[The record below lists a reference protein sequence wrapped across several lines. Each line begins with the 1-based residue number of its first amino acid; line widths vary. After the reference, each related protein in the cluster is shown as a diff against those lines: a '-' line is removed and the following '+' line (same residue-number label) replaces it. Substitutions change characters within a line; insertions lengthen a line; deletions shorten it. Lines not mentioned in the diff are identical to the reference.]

1 MGIIRVAIFRVA
13 IFRVGAFLGGSFP
26 GGNFPGWEFSGWGFS
41 GWELCGW
48 NFPGGSFGNYP
59 GWKLSMWDLSWVGI
73 FFGGIFSRGNCPVR
87 IIRMAVFRVGVF
99 MLPKEKRIKLLNF
112 TLQFRIKIPHGN
124 SNVKNDDYNKTKHKI
139 QKQMQHKYMKIE
151 IKEDRK

>member
-1 MGIIRVAIFRVA
+1 MVV
-13 IFRVGAFLGGSFP
+13 FRVGVFLGGSFP
-26 GGNFPGWEFSGWGFS
+26 GGSFLGGNFPGGSFP

-48 NFPGGSFGNYP
+48 NFPGGSFP
-59 GWKLSMWDLSWVGI
+59 GWKLSIWDLSWVGI

-87 IIRMAVFRVGVF
+87 INRMGVFRVGIL
-99 MLPKEKRIKLLNF
+99 MLPKEKRINLLNF

-124 SNVKNDDYNKTKHKI
+124 SNVKNDDYNKQKHKT